1 MKETERF
8 KVLSKEKI
16 GKQKL
21 EEENKK
27 KEEIINKQKEEKMKF
42 EKIKEKIYILIP
54 IIIHLDIQ
62 IHQIVQK
69 LVFIKE
75 KKF

>member
-1 MKETERF
+1 MKETESF

-42 EKIKEKIYILIP
+42 EKIKEKEFNKIDKYNKIDNSFKIS
-54 IIIHLDIQ
+54 IT
-62 IHQIVQK
+62 
-69 LVFIKE
+69 E
-75 KKF
+75 SRRR